1 MSSHPY
7 SVQHKAL
14 LVNRSGKNPTVAI
27 IATAKNYQ
35 QAGRQGYFPPQ
46 NSKRAQL
53 TRKKWRDR
61 ASLMSKILRLVP
73 SYFASVRWLLCVDV
87 GDDAP
92 EQRFFFCVRRLDS
105 LDSTAKPL
113 FEVAGWVSNQNMKS
127 LHRRARTVHVDI
139 HTCICNL
146 PLSCCRDVS
155 CYLISIQTRTF
166 FFFVGCSKLSRRSGS

>member
-73 SYFASVRWLLCVDV
+73 SYFASVRWLLLLCV
-87 GDDAP
+87 GDDAQ
-92 EQRFFFCVRRLDS
+92 EQRFFPLTFRRLDS
-105 LDSTAKPL
+105 LDSTAKP
-113 FEVAGWVSNQNMKS
+113 VRCGNSYVYMYRSVRVW
-127 LHRRARTVHVDI
+127 RRAGTV
-139 HTCICNL
+139 L
-146 PLSCCRDVS
+146 L
-155 CYLISIQTRTF
+155 
-166 FFFVGCSKLSRRSGS
+166 